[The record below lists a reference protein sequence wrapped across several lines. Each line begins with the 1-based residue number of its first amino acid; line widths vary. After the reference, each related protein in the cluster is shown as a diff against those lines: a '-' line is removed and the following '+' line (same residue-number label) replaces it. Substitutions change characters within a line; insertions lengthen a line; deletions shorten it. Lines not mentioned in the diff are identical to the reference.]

1 MDSGKCASRNGVSL
15 SSMAPTSFLNS
26 VYSKSLFEEE
36 ERFAEHVTIKD
47 VNIDLREVYFLI
59 MHFLSSG
66 PCRKTF
72 GIFCDELLEHELLPR
87 RYHAWYSRKGV
98 LCGDEDDDGSSFPL
112 NYDDLV
118 LRYAL

>member
-1 MDSGKCASRNGVSL
+1 MDSGKCTSRNGASS
-15 SSMAPTSFLNS
+15 SSMAPTSFLNR
-26 VYSKSLFEEE
+26 VYTKSLFEEE
-36 ERFAEHVTIKD
+36 ERFAEHATIKD
-47 VNIDLREVYFLI
+47 VNIDLREVYFLM

-98 LCGDEDDDGSSFPL
+98 LSGDDDDDGISFPL

-118 LRYAL
+118 LRCAL